1 MVHCRYYNGFV
12 IADAEKLAAE
22 VLALPSSVRAFLAH
36 KLIASLEEDID
47 EEAESQWM
55 QVIDRR
61 GKEIEDGLVTCR
73 PVAEL
78 VREIRAKLDAQR
90 RQSSG
95 S

>member
-1 MVHCRYYNGFV
+1 MT
-12 IADAEKLAAE
+12 AEAEKLASE

-36 KLIASLEEDID
+36 KLIASLEDDID
-47 EEAESQWM
+47 DEAESQWM

-61 GKEIEDGLVTCR
+61 DEEVKQGLVTCR
-73 PVAEL
+73 PVAEV
-78 VREIRAKLDAQR
+78 VREIRGKLDAQR